1 MKILITGGCGFVGS
15 NLCVFIKKNISK
27 AKVYSL
33 DNLYRKG
40 SILNQKRL
48 KSYGVKNF
56 KIDIKDN
63 LKISKLPKFDLI
75 VDCCAEASVEIS
87 AKQPNRVFYTNLVGT
102 FNILEKCRKDKTNLI
117 FLSSS
122 RVYSINSLRKIINK
136 KYLKKKINSK
146 ILIDE
151 SFDTSSPKSIYGMTK
166 YSSEQLIQEYNYA
179 YNIKYLINRFGVISG
194 PWQFGKQDQGFISL
208 WILKHLFKKKLKYIG
223 FGGFGN
229 QIRDVIHVND
239 VCEIIVRQIKKI
251 KRINNQI
258 FNIGGGIKNSLSL
271 RELTIA
277 CQNLTKRK
285 IYIERINHTSKF
297 DIPYYVS
304 NNKKIKQFYN
314 WTPKKNLE
322 NILMDIF
329 EWIRLNQSQLKK
341 NLD

>member
-179 YNIKYLINRFGVISG
+179 YNIKYLINRLGVISG

-229 QIRDVIHVND
+229 QIRDVIHVDD

-271 RELTIA
+271 KELTLA

>member
-229 QIRDVIHVND
+229 QIRDVIHVDD

-341 NLD
+341 N

>member
-15 NLCVFIKKNISK
+15 NLCVFIKKNIQK

-63 LKISKLPKFDLI
+63 LKISKLPKFDII

-229 QIRDVIHVND
+229 QIRDVIHVDD

-341 NLD
+341 FLD

>member
-15 NLCVFIKKNISK
+15 NLCIFIKKNISK

-136 KYLKKKINSK
+136 KYLKKKINSR

-208 WILKHLFKKKLKYIG
+208 WLQKHLFKKKLKYIG

-229 QIRDVIHVND
+229 QIRDVIHVDD
-239 VCEIIVRQIKKI
+239 VCEIISKQIKKI

-271 RELTIA
+271 KELTLA

-314 WTPKKNLE
+314 WNPKKNLK
-322 NILMDIF
+322 NILMDTF
-329 EWIRLNQSQLKK
+329 KWIRVNQSQLKK
-341 NLD
+341 FID

>member
-1 MKILITGGCGFVGS
+1 M
-15 NLCVFIKKNISK
+15 
-27 AKVYSL
+27 
-33 DNLYRKG
+33 D
-40 SILNQKRL
+40 
-48 KSYGVKNF
+48 
-56 KIDIKDN
+56 
-63 LKISKLPKFDLI
+63 
-75 VDCCAEASVEIS
+75 
-87 AKQPNRVFYTNLVGT
+87 
-102 FNILEKCRKDKTNLI
+102 
-117 FLSSS
+117 
-122 RVYSINSLRKIINK
+122 
-136 KYLKKKINSK
+136 
-146 ILIDE
+146 
-151 SFDTSSPKSIYGMTK
+151 
-166 YSSEQLIQEYNYA
+166 
-179 YNIKYLINRFGVISG
+179 
-194 PWQFGKQDQGFISL
+194 
-208 WILKHLFKKKLKYIG
+208 
-223 FGGFGN
+223 
-229 QIRDVIHVND
+229 D

>member
-15 NLCVFIKKNISK
+15 NLCIFIKKNISK

-40 SILNQKRL
+40 SKLNQKRL
-48 KSYGVKNF
+48 KLYRIKNF
-56 KIDIKDN
+56 NFDIKDN
-63 LKISKLPKFDLI
+63 LKVSKLPKFDLI
-75 VDCCAEASVEIS
+75 IDCCAEASVEIS
-87 AKQPNRVFYTNLVGT
+87 AKQPDRVLYTNLVGT
-102 FNILEKCRKDKTNLI
+102 FNILEKCRKDKSNLI

-136 KYLKKKINSK
+136 KYIKNKINSK

-151 SFDTSSPKSIYGMTK
+151 NFDTSSPKSIYGMTK
-166 YSSEQLIQEYNYA
+166 HSSEQLIQEYNYA

-208 WILKHLFKKKLKYIG
+208 WLQKHLFKKKLKYIG

-229 QIRDVIHVND
+229 QIRDVIHIDD
-239 VCEIIVRQIKKI
+239 VCEIISKQIKKI

-271 RELTIA
+271 KELTLA

-314 WTPKKNLE
+314 WNPKKNLK
-322 NILMDIF
+322 NILMDTF
-329 EWIRLNQSQLKK
+329 KWIRINQSQLKK
-341 NLD
+341 FID

>member
-229 QIRDVIHVND
+229 QIRDVIHVDD

-341 NLD
+341 NLY

>member
-229 QIRDVIHVND
+229 QIRDVIHVDD

-329 EWIRLNQSQLKK
+329 ECIRLNQSQLKK

>member
-229 QIRDVIHVND
+229 QIRDVIHVDD

>member
-208 WILKHLFKKKLKYIG
+208 WILKHLFKK
-223 FGGFGN
+223 N
-229 QIRDVIHVND
+229 
-239 VCEIIVRQIKKI
+239 
-251 KRINNQI
+251 
-258 FNIGGGIKNSLSL
+258 
-271 RELTIA
+271 
-277 CQNLTKRK
+277 
-285 IYIERINHTSKF
+285 
-297 DIPYYVS
+297 
-304 NNKKIKQFYN
+304 
-314 WTPKKNLE
+314 
-322 NILMDIF
+322 
-329 EWIRLNQSQLKK
+329 
-341 NLD
+341 

>member
-229 QIRDVIHVND
+229 QIRDVIHVDD

-329 EWIRLNQSQLKK
+329 KWIRINQSQLKK
-341 NLD
+341 ILD

>member
-15 NLCVFIKKNISK
+15 NLCIFIKKNISE

-48 KSYGVKNF
+48 KSHGIKNF

-75 VDCCAEASVEIS
+75 IDCCAEASVEIS
-87 AKQPNRVFYTNLVGT
+87 AKQPDRVLYTNLVGT
-102 FNILEKCRKDKTNLI
+102 FNILEKCRKDKSNLI

-136 KYLKKKINSK
+136 KYIKNKINSR

-208 WILKHLFKKKLKYIG
+208 WLQKHLFKKKLKYIG

-229 QIRDVIHVND
+229 QIRDVIHVDD
-239 VCEIIVRQIKKI
+239 VCEIISKQIKKI

-271 RELTIA
+271 KELTLA

-329 EWIRLNQSQLKK
+329 EWIRLNKSQLKK
-341 NLD
+341 FLD

>member
-15 NLCVFIKKNISK
+15 NLCIFIKKNILES
-27 AKVYSL
+27 KVYSL

-229 QIRDVIHVND
+229 QIRDVIHVDD